1 MCFLSLQTCLIYFLD
16 KTDWWLIVHSS
27 VGWCKANVLARAF
40 VSSFR
45 HASSAAFAIV
55 FHHLTDSTLA
65 LNIHP
70 ILSELNSWP
79 FSGPLLLAG
88 ESTSCLLKHARS
100 RYCSFCDNK
109 IMFYVRLF
117 SSPPWFGGVSRQW
130 RGCLGSCSVVQG
142 QSPWSGVLQKL
153 KAFCFLSSLFF
164 VYNWIWF
171 VEIQHLV
178 FASNKQYSFSFNQ
191 LYFFFSSLR

>member
-65 LNIHP
+65 SNIHP

-100 RYCSFCDNK
+100 RHCSFCDNK

-130 RGCLGSCSVVQG
+130 RGCCDRAVWCRGRAPGQG
-142 QSPWSGVLQKL
+142 FCRSWKL
-153 KAFCFLSSLFF
+153 F
-164 VYNWIWF
+164 V
-171 VEIQHLV
+171 
-178 FASNKQYSFSFNQ
+178 S
-191 LYFFFSSLR
+191 